1 MSRQSSS
8 SVSPQPPHPFALSL
22 SKAIGSHTPFA
33 LSLSKGAA
41 RIGLRQAQPER
52 DSIAGSKPIEGR
64 PQAVPSSED
73 DILIDIR
80 EGKPNRKIAA
90 AERQLA
96 LIFVDG
102 MYPAAST
109 LPFV

>member
-41 RIGLRQAQPER
+41 PTGLRQAQPER
-52 DSIAGSKPIEGR
+52 DSVAASNPIEGR

-80 EGKPNRKIAA
+80 ERKADHKIAA
-90 AERQLA
+90 VERQLA
-96 LIFVDG
+96 IAFVDG